1 MNLNKVFLMGHV
13 TRDLEIRYTPSG
25 IAVATMGLAVNEKR
39 TKDGETIEEV
49 TFVDCTLWGKT
60 AENCAEY
67 LSKGSP
73 VMVEGKL
80 KYSTWED
87 KQSGAKRSKID
98 VTAISVQF
106 LGGKGAGGKSQ
117 QEQPPADDDGI
128 GNLPDD
134 DVPF

>member
-1 MNLNKVFLMGHV
+1 MASLNKVFLMGNL
-13 TRDLEIRYTPSG
+13 TRDIEMRYTQSG
-25 IAVATMGLAVNEKR
+25 TAVATMGLAVNEKR

-80 KYSTWED
+80 KYSTWDD
-87 KQSGAKRSKID
+87 KQSGAKRSKVD

-106 LGGKGAGGKSQ
+106 LGKGESTGQ
-117 QEQPPADDDGI
+117 QEQPPVDDSS
-128 GNLPDD
+128 
-134 DVPF
+134 VPF